1 MMFLPLVTLISL
13 VLAVIMTA
21 IAWRVSQEERRRSEA
36 RVAALA
42 ADIHDA
48 GAGVRP
54 DVSSLD
60 GDLPMRSSR
69 ETAIT
74 TSSGDMFVVPS
85 SAKTGTRLATVVTI
99 GLLVF
104 GSAAAVA
111 VVFGRSSGHDLT
123 PAGVNRQSGNAAAQ
137 AATPNPPAAV
147 PLELVALGHERD
159 GDRLTVRGV
168 IRNPSAGAE
177 VRGLTAVVFLFKDD
191 GGFVGSGR
199 AVIASPALV
208 PGGESAFVVTMAGA
222 NDVARYRVS
231 FRTED
236 RVVPHVD
243 RRDQDKG

>member
-1 MMFLPLVTLISL
+1 VMFLPLVTLISL

-123 PAGVNRQSGNAAAQ
+123 PAAVNRQSGNAAAQ
-137 AATPNPPAAV
+137 AATPNPPPAV
-147 PLELVALGHERD
+147 PLELIALGHERD

-222 NDVARYRVS
+222 TDVARYRVS

>member
-1 MMFLPLVTLISL
+1 MSF
-13 VLAVIMTA
+13 
-21 IAWRVSQEERRRSEA
+21 
-36 RVAALA
+36 
-42 ADIHDA
+42 
-48 GAGVRP
+48 
-54 DVSSLD
+54 
-60 GDLPMRSSR
+60 
-69 ETAIT
+69 
-74 TSSGDMFVVPS
+74 
-85 SAKTGTRLATVVTI
+85 
-99 GLLVF
+99 LVF

-111 VVFGRSSGHDLT
+111 VVVGRSSGHDLT

-222 NDVARYRVS
+222 TDVARYRVS